1 MSYVCPQCSTPVEP
15 EAQGCSKCSAK
26 FNAGSAWKPVL
37 LEVQQAS
44 NRRGRR
50 VALLI
55 IVALVGGP
63 VAGMLL
69 ASAVGAGNLAFA
81 FGLSMYV
88 TIPLALISAAV
99 VVFASRG
106 RG

>member
-1 MSYVCPQCSTPVEP
+1 MNYVCPQCSTFVEQ

-37 LEVQQAS
+37 LETQDAS
-44 NRRGRR
+44 NRCGRR

-63 VAGMLL
+63 IAGMLI
-69 ASAVGAGNLAFA
+69 ASGVGAGNVAFA

-88 TIPLALISAAV
+88 TIPLGLISAAV
-99 VVFASRG
+99 VAVASRG